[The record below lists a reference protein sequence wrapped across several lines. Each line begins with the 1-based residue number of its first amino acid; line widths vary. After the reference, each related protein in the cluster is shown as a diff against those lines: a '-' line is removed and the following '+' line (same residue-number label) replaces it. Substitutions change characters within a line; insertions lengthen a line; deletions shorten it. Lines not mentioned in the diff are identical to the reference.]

1 MDEYVRKKIEFEISQ
16 IDTLLSKAE
25 VLAQKCKLQTP
36 DFIELSAA
44 GATLHSYYNGLE
56 NIFILIGKH
65 VDNMTFSS
73 QRWHKELLDSM
84 FSKTTNREPILEESI
99 HEQLLDYM
107 SFRHV
112 FRHSY
117 GYALDWNRLKPL
129 FSALNEN
136 WKNVKSDIIK
146 FTGQPL
152 ESPPPTARR

>member
-1 MDEYVRKKIEFEISQ
+1 MDERIKQKIDFEILQ

-25 VLAQKCKLQTP
+25 VLAQKCALQTP
-36 DFIELSAA
+36 DFIELSAV

-56 NIFILIGKH
+56 NIFVLIGKNI
-65 VDNMTFSS
+65 DNASFSTS
-73 QRWHKELLDSM
+73 RWHKELLDSM
-84 FSKTTNREPILEESI
+84 FVKTDKRESVLDESI

-129 FSALNEN
+129 FSAVDEN
-136 WKNVKSDIIK
+136 WKSVKSNILRFIK
-146 FTGQPL
+146 
-152 ESPPPTARR
+152 